1 MSYQIVAISNEKGPE
16 EQALNKLERAGASA
30 GEILYAYVEHFCR
43 NFVRPMEL
51 LLPLFLNC
59 ILWNIL

>member
-30 GEILYAYVEHFCR
+30 GEILVHMSSISVGSLFVQWKDSFLYFSTTFCEI
-43 NFVRPMEL
+43 F
-51 LLPLFLNC
+51 
-59 ILWNIL
+59 

>member
-30 GEILYAYVEHFCR
+30 GEILYANVEHFCE
-43 NFVRPMEL
+43 NKFSNGSTPSSFSQLHFVKY
-51 LLPLFLNC
+51 
-59 ILWNIL
+59 I